1 MISSGQLT
9 AVQVSLVG
17 MKGLKRV
24 CDSVS
29 VCDRG
34 REARRSFCN
43 AGVGCRQCEEYTGRA
58 LRKRG
63 ISLANVI
70 PGVELE
76 LYRKLAEL

>member
-1 MISSGQLT
+1 M
-9 AVQVSLVG
+9 
-17 MKGLKRV
+17 KRV

-29 VCDRG
+29 VCDRD